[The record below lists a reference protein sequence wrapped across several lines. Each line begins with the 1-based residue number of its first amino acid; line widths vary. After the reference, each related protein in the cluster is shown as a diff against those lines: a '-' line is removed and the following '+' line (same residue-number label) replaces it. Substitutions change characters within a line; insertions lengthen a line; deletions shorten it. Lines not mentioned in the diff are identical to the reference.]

1 MEDPTSRMGEA
12 VEKMEEPAVEQ
23 KNPLQDPKPRPLLMG
38 NYSVEHKLQIHY
50 NSCAGSYMT

>member
-1 MEDPTSRMGEA
+1 MGEA